1 MRCELKMSKVG
12 SLRWCIVAALLCGM
26 HGMPHSVAGEETAT
40 LRGRFLLEGPVPDRG
55 KLTVNKDR
63 DVCGVYDLRD
73 EQLVVAE
80 DGGIRDVIVYARK
93 LPGDGSGKEDV
104 VLLDNKDCR
113 FAPHVVAVQPGQT
126 LLVKNSDPVAHNTQI
141 SFSSNSA
148 FNEGLPPSG
157 TKEIKLKKSERYPVS
172 VSCSIHPWMR
182 GYLVVQDTPYIAITK
197 ADGTFEISGLPVGKE
212 VEFQVAH
219 PKSKRIDE
227 ASVSGKATKW
237 KRGRFKKKLVAGDN
251 DLGDLVVKP
260 DQFK

>member
-1 MRCELKMSKVG
+1 MNMICNMRLCFGL
-12 SLRWCIVAALLCGM
+12 ALLCGAISF
-26 HGMPHSVAGEETAT
+26 SVPGSAEETAT
-40 LRGRFLLEGPVPDRG
+40 LRGRFLYDGTAPQRS
-55 KLTVNKDR
+55 KLVVNKDR

-73 EQLVVAE
+73 EQLVVAA

-93 LPGDGSGKEDV
+93 LPGDGSKEDV

-126 LLVKNSDPVAHNTQI
+126 LEVKNSDPVAHNTQI

-148 FNEGLPPSG
+148 FNEGLPPSS

-197 ADGTFEISGLPVGKE
+197 ADGTFEIEGLPVGKE
-212 VEFQVAH
+212 IEFQVSH

-227 ASVSGKATKW
+227 ATVDGKSTKW
-237 KRGRFKKKLVAGDN
+237 KRGRFKQKLVAGENDMG
-251 DLGDLVVKP
+251 DLGVKP